1 LAAVSYWPVVPD
13 SVLEPVAVSSV
24 EVVEPVLVPV
34 SPEVVPDVL
43 DVSPDVLVEPVP
55 DVPAGACE
63 LDEDDVVS
71 PVELCDHEEDELVPW
86 SASMLPPCDVCQAF
100 SSSRDTLPSAFAS
113 IALKLPASAG
123 AAAVS
128 SCSDSEPSALVSACV
143 QWLVDIIELASPVAD
158 ALLDGPTLLFDE
170 FG

>member
-1 LAAVSYWPVVPD
+1 VLD
-13 SVLEPVAVSSV
+13 SVSDPVAVSSV

-55 DVPAGACE
+55 VVPAGVCE
-63 LDEDDVVS
+63 LEEDEEVS
-71 PVELCDHEEDELVPW
+71 PVVLCDHEEDELVPW
-86 SASMLPPCDVCQAF
+86 SASMLPPCDVCQVF
-100 SSSRDTLPSAFAS
+100 SSSRETLPSAFVSMAE
-113 IALKLPASAG
+113 KLPASEG

-128 SCSDSEPSALVSACV
+128 SCCDSEPSELVSACV
-143 QWLVDIIELASPVAD
+143 QWLVDIIEFASPVVE